1 MLRNLIK
8 KMEQYNSKVMKHFLK
23 PKNVGEIK
31 NPDGVGKVGNM
42 SCGDIMYLFIKVKNI
57 KGKEVISNI
66 KFKTLGCA
74 AAIATS
80 DVVVDL
86 AKGKTIKEAL
96 KVSNKDV
103 IKNLGSLPPVKI
115 HCSLLAEQALSEAIY
130 DYLKKNKK
138 EIPKELEEKHKRNL
152 KSEEVFHDKFKCG
165 EK

>member
-1 MLRNLIK
+1 
-8 KMEQYNSKVMKHFLK
+8 MEQYNSKVIKHFLK

-42 SCGDIMYLFIKVKNI
+42 TCGDIMYLFIKIKNVKGQEI
-57 KGKEVISNI
+57 ISDI
-66 KFKTLGCA
+66 KFKTLGCP

-103 IKNLGSLPPVKI
+103 IKSLGSLPPIKI
-115 HCSLLAEQALSEAIY
+115 YCSLLAEQALSEAIY

-138 EIPKELEEKHKRNL
+138 EIPKELEEKHKNTSKAE
-152 KSEEVFHDKFKCG
+152 KSFHDKFKC
-165 EK
+165 E